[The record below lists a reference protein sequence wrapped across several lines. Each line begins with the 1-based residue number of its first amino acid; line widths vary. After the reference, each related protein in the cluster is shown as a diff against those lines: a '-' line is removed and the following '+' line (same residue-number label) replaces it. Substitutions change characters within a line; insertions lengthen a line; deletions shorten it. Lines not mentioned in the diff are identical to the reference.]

1 MADTLKA
8 ELVTPE
14 KMIFSGEATMVEAPG
29 VEGDFGVLPQH
40 SPLVS
45 LLREGVVTIHT
56 GKGVERY
63 NVTGGTAEVNESG
76 IVILAESAE
85 IAEAA

>member
-1 MADTLKA
+1 MADTLQV

-14 KMIFSGEATMVEAPG
+14 EMLFSGQATMVEAPG
-29 VEGDFGVLPQH
+29 AQGDFGVLPQH

-45 LLREGVVTIHT
+45 LLREGPVTIHVD
-56 GKGVERY
+56 GAAKAF
-63 NVTGGTAEVNESG
+63 NVTGGMAEVNEEG

-85 IAEAA
+85 AL

>member
-1 MADTLKA
+1 MAETLQV

-14 KMIFSGEATMVEAPG
+14 KMLFSGEATMVEAPA

-45 LLREGVVTIHT
+45 LLREGEVTIHSDGT
-56 GKGVERY
+56 SKAY
-63 NVTGGTAEVNESG
+63 NVTGGTAEVNENG

-85 IAEAA
+85 EA

>member
-1 MADTLKA
+1 MADTLQV

-14 KMIFSGEATMVEAPG
+14 KMLFSGDATMVEAPG

-45 LLREGVVTIHT
+45 LLREGAVTIHVGSST
-56 GKGVERY
+56 KIF
-63 NVTGGTAEVNESG
+63 NVTGGTAEVNEEG

-85 IAEAA
+85 EQ

>member
-1 MADTLKA
+1 MADTLQV

-14 KMIFSGEATMVEAPG
+14 KMLFSGEATMVEAPG
-29 VEGDFGVLPQH
+29 AEGDFGVLPQH

-45 LLREGVVTIHT
+45 LLREGAVTIHT
-56 GKGVERY
+56 NGTVKAF
-63 NVTGGTAEVNESG
+63 NVTGGTAKVNEAG

-85 IAEAA
+85 EV

>member
-1 MADTLKA
+1 MADTLKV

-14 KMIFSGEATMVEAPG
+14 KMLFSGEASMVEAPG
-29 VEGDFGVLPQH
+29 VSGDFGVLPQH

-45 LLREGVVTIHT
+45 LLREGAVTIHLECST
-56 GKGVERY
+56 QIF
-63 NVTGGTAEVNESG
+63 NVTGGTAEVNEGG

-85 IAEAA
+85 AA

>member
-1 MADTLKA
+1 MAEMLKA

-14 KMIFSGEATMVEAPG
+14 KMLFSGEATMVEAPG
-29 VEGDFGVLPQH
+29 AEGDFGVLANH

-56 GKGVERY
+56 DAATKAFQ
-63 NVTGGTAEVNESG
+63 VTGGTAEVNESG

-85 IAEAA
+85 EQ